1 MSNNRAHARL
11 SASGAYIWLNCTMS
25 PRLSKGLERKSS
37 KWADEGT
44 KAHWVA
50 ESMLQGQGTLDL
62 DEHATMQKWVKPY
75 VDYVTALVKTSP
87 FHAIEKRVSLAPLW
101 ELEGENPPEDMF
113 GTADFVCLTP
123 DPRTLHVVDL
133 KYGAGVAV
141 EVKDNSQLMYYAL
154 AVLLSLP
161 PELLQP
167 EVIRMTVVQPRCAHP
182 DGPVRHWDIPT
193 VDLLDWGHS
202 ILKPTVEL
210 IANDDVKYLSVVEG
224 KHCRWCPAASGQ
236 CPEKHK
242 TKTAQAQQEFEAI
255 GD

>member
-1 MSNNRAHARL
+1 MSAHARL

-50 ESMLQGQGTLDL
+50 ESMLVGQNVLELEDTK
-62 DEHATMQKWVKPY
+62 EMQRWVKPY
-75 VDYVTALVKTSP
+75 VDYVSGLAKRSP
-87 FHAIEKRVSLAPLW
+87 FHAVEKHVSLAPLW
-101 ELEGENPPEDMF
+101 ELEGDTPPEDMF
-113 GTADFVCLTP
+113 GTADFVCITP
-123 DPRTLHVVDL
+123 DPSTLHIVDL

-141 EVKDNSQLMYYAL
+141 EVADNSQLLYYAL
-154 AVLLSLP
+154 GVLLSLP
-161 PELLQP
+161 DSIIRPEF
-167 EVIRMTVVQPRCAHP
+167 VRMTVVQPRCVHP
-182 DGPVRHWDIPT
+182 DGPVRHWEIPT

-202 ILKPTVEL
+202 VLKPTVEL
-210 IANDDVKYLSVVEG
+210 IASDDVTKLSLAEG

-242 TKTAQAQQEFEAI
+242 TKTKQAQQEFTAL
-255 GD
+255 D